1 MRVWHR
7 LVGTVLLAAFAA
19 APLGVAAEGYV
30 CGSSGKRMVHQ
41 VKAATAA
48 CAHCRPTAENRA
60 NAIATYERPC
70 CVYVGSTAL
79 PPVVTSAAAA
89 PMHDARPAL
98 VATPGVTAIS
108 GAATALAGVPQFES
122 GGSGVSPPPLTLQT
136 SVILRN

>member
-7 LVGTVLLAAFAA
+7 LVGTMLLTAFAA

-30 CGSSGKRMVHQ
+30 CGFSGKRMVHQ
-41 VKAATAA
+41 VTSATPA
-48 CAHCRPTAENRA
+48 CPRCQSIAG
-60 NAIATYERPC
+60 NATTRTATYTRPC

-79 PPVVTSAAAA
+79 PPVVTNAAAA
-89 PMHDARPAL
+89 PLQDVRPAL
-98 VATPGVTAIS
+98 AATPGVTAIS
-108 GAATALAGVPQFES
+108 GAATALVGVPQFES